1 MKYLQN
7 SSLDPHFNM
16 AFDEFCL
23 EQLKAD
29 EPVFYLWQNRPSVII
44 GLNQSAYAEVNLPYL
59 KEKGITLARRVT
71 GGGAVYHD
79 LQNLN
84 YTITGR
90 IRDIEALSV
99 LAEEGTSSSASL
111 RDPTGPPKI
120 SDFWGVDIRANAPED
135 APSSAYV
142 ETMARAL
149 RALGVPAEL
158 SGRNDILVDGR
169 KCSGYAK
176 RMSKD
181 RLMIHG
187 TLMFDVDIDTLTQ
200 ALAVPGS
207 KLSAAGVSSVRSRVA
222 NLKDYL
228 PQFPDIKAFQE
239 ALRRLLAGDDEEIR
253 LTEEQLAQI
262 EADADAKFR
271 TWEWNYG
278 HSPAASFQVKRKFSC
293 GTVEAAFS
301 LRNGCIDG
309 LRFSGDFL
317 GNLPPDGIERI
328 LQDCRYTRQAV
339 RSVLEGFPVGNCFD
353 RLTGDELADF
363 LLGG

>member
-1 MKYLQN
+1 MKYLSN
-7 SSLDPHFNM
+7 SSTDPHYNM

-23 EQLKAD
+23 EHLKAD

-44 GLNQSAYAEVNLPYL
+44 GLNQSAYDEVNLPYL
-59 KEKGITLARRVT
+59 QEKGIVLARRVT

-90 IRDIEALSV
+90 IRDLE
-99 LAEEGTSSSASL
+99 T
-111 RDPTGPPKI
+111 DYP
-120 SDFWGVDIRANAPED
+120 
-135 APSSAYV
+135 AYV

-149 RALGVPAEL
+149 RSLGVPAEL

-187 TLMFDVDIDTLTQ
+187 TLMYDVDIDTLTK

-207 KLSAAGVSSVRSRVA
+207 KLSAAGISSVRSRVA
-222 NLKDYL
+222 NLKEYL
-228 PQFPDIKAFQE
+228 PQFPTIQAFQE
-239 ALRRLLAGDDEEIR
+239 ALQGLLAGDDEEIR
-253 LTEEQLAQI
+253 LTDDQLAQI
-262 EADADAKFR
+262 EADAAGKFR

-278 HSPAASFQVKRKFSC
+278 HSPAASFQVRHKFPC

-301 LRNGCIDG
+301 LKNGCIDG

-317 GNLPPDGIERI
+317 GNLPPDAIESA
-328 LQDCRYTRQAV
+328 LQDCRYTREDIRAV
-339 RSVLEGFPVGNCFD
+339 LKAIKVDECFD
-353 RLTGDELADF
+353 ALTREELTDF

>member
-1 MKYLQN
+1 MKFIRNN
-7 SSLDPHFNM
+7 STDPHFNM

-59 KEKGITLARRVT
+59 RENGIVLARRVT

-90 IRDIEALSV
+90 IRDLE
-99 LAEEGTSSSASL
+99 T
-111 RDPTGPPKI
+111 DCP
-120 SDFWGVDIRANAPED
+120 
-135 APSSAYV
+135 AYV

-149 RALGVPAEL
+149 RKLGVPAEL
-158 SGRNDILVDGR
+158 SGRNDILVEGR

-176 RMSKD
+176 RISKD

-187 TLMFDVDIDTLTQ
+187 TLMYDVDIDTLTHV
-200 ALAVPGS
+200 LDTPGS

-222 NLKDYL
+222 NLKAYL
-228 PQFPDIKAFQE
+228 PQFDGIHAFQA
-239 ALRRLLAGDDEEIR
+239 ALQALLAGNDGEIQ
-253 LTEEQLAQI
+253 LGAEQMAQI
-262 EADADAKFR
+262 EADADKKYR
-271 TWEWNYG
+271 TWEWIYG
-278 HSPAASFQVKRKFSC
+278 HSPVAAFRVRRKFPCGNVEASF
-293 GTVEAAFS
+293 S
-301 LRNGCIDG
+301 LKSGCIDG

-317 GNLPPDGIERI
+317 GNLPPDRI
-328 LQDCRYTRQAV
+328 AEALQGCRYTREAIGAALQK
-339 RSVLEGFPVGNCFD
+339 EPVESCFD
-353 RLTGDELADF
+353 RLSAKDLTEL
-363 LLGG
+363 LLDS

>member
-7 SSLDPHFNM
+7 SSTDPHFNM

-59 KEKGITLARRVT
+59 REKGIVLARRVT

-90 IRDIEALSV
+90 IRDLE
-99 LAEEGTSSSASL
+99 T
-111 RDPTGPPKI
+111 DYP
-120 SDFWGVDIRANAPED
+120 
-135 APSSAYV
+135 AYV

-149 RALGVPAEL
+149 RELGVPAEL
-158 SGRNDILVDGR
+158 SGRNDILVEGR

-176 RMSKD
+176 RVSKD

-187 TLMFDVDIDTLTQ
+187 TLMYDVDIDTLTRV
-200 ALAVPGS
+200 LDTPGS

-222 NLKDYL
+222 NLKAYL
-228 PQFPDIKAFQE
+228 PQFESIKAFQA
-239 ALRRLLAGDDEEIR
+239 ALQAILAGNDGEII
-253 LTEEQLAQI
+253 LSETQIAQI
-262 EADADAKFR
+262 EADADKKYR
-271 TWEWNYG
+271 TWEWIYG
-278 HSPAASFQVKRKFSC
+278 HSPVAAFQVRRKFAC
-293 GTVEAAFS
+293 GNVEAAFS
-301 LRNGCIDG
+301 LKAGCIDG

-317 GNLPPDGIERI
+317 GNLPPDRI
-328 LQDCRYTRQAV
+328 ADALQGCRYTREAIADTL
-339 RSVLEGFPVGNCFD
+339 SKEPVENCFD
-353 RLTGDELADF
+353 RLSVAELTD
-363 LLGG
+363 LLLDA

>member
-7 SSLDPHFNM
+7 SSTDPHFNM

-59 KEKGITLARRVT
+59 REKGIVLARRVT

-90 IRDIEALSV
+90 IRDLE
-99 LAEEGTSSSASL
+99 T
-111 RDPTGPPKI
+111 DYP
-120 SDFWGVDIRANAPED
+120 
-135 APSSAYV
+135 AYV

-149 RALGVPAEL
+149 RQLGVPAEV

-187 TLMFDVDIDTLTQ
+187 TLMYDVDIDTLT
-200 ALAVPGS
+200 
-207 KLSAAGVSSVRSRVA
+207 
-222 NLKDYL
+222 
-228 PQFPDIKAFQE
+228 
-239 ALRRLLAGDDEEIR
+239 
-253 LTEEQLAQI
+253 
-262 EADADAKFR
+262 
-271 TWEWNYG
+271 
-278 HSPAASFQVKRKFSC
+278 
-293 GTVEAAFS
+293 
-301 LRNGCIDG
+301 
-309 LRFSGDFL
+309 
-317 GNLPPDGIERI
+317 
-328 LQDCRYTRQAV
+328 
-339 RSVLEGFPVGNCFD
+339 
-353 RLTGDELADF
+353 
-363 LLGG
+363 

>member
-7 SSLDPHFNM
+7 NSTDPHFNM

-23 EQLKAD
+23 EHLKAD

-59 KEKGITLARRVT
+59 QEKGIILARRVT

-90 IRDIEALSV
+90 IRDLE
-99 LAEEGTSSSASL
+99 T
-111 RDPTGPPKI
+111 DYP
-120 SDFWGVDIRANAPED
+120 
-135 APSSAYV
+135 AYV

-187 TLMFDVDIDTLTQ
+187 TLMYDVDIDTLTKV
-200 ALAVPGS
+200 LATPGS
-207 KLSAAGVSSVRSRVA
+207 KLSAAGISSVRSRVA

-228 PQFPDIKAFQE
+228 PQFTNIGAFQE
-239 ALRRLLAGDDEEIR
+239 ALQRLLAGDDEEIR
-253 LTEEQLAQI
+253 LTDAQLGQI
-262 EADADAKFR
+262 EADAAAKFR

-278 HSPAASFQVKRKFSC
+278 HSPAASFQVRRKFSC
-293 GTVEAAFS
+293 GTVEASFS
-301 LRNGCIDG
+301 LRNGCIDE
-309 LRFSGDFL
+309 LRFGGAFL
-317 GNLPPDGIERI
+317 GNLPPDFIGKA
-328 LQDCRYTRQAV
+328 LQGCRYTKGDIQKV
-339 RSVLEGFPVGNCFD
+339 LHSVSVGDSFD
-353 RLTGDELADF
+353 RLSADELTE
-363 LLGG
+363 LLLES

>member
-1 MKYLQN
+1 MKFIQN
-7 SSLDPHFNM
+7 NSTDPHFNM

-59 KEKGITLARRVT
+59 QEKGIVLARRVT

-90 IRDIEALSV
+90 IRDLE
-99 LAEEGTSSSASL
+99 T
-111 RDPTGPPKI
+111 DYP
-120 SDFWGVDIRANAPED
+120 
-135 APSSAYV
+135 AYV

-149 RALGVPAEL
+149 RELGVPAEL
-158 SGRNDILVDGR
+158 SGRNDILVEGR

-176 RMSKD
+176 RVSKD

-187 TLMFDVDIDTLTQ
+187 TLMYDVDIDTLTQ
-200 ALAVPGS
+200 VLATPGS

-222 NLKDYL
+222 NLKAYL
-228 PQFPDIKAFQE
+228 PQFESIHAFQA
-239 ALRRLLAGDDEEIR
+239 ALQTLLAGDDEEIR
-253 LTEEQLAQI
+253 LTAEQLAQI
-262 EADADAKFR
+262 EADAGTKYR
-271 TWEWNYG
+271 TWEWIYG
-278 HSPAASFQVKRKFSC
+278 HSPVAAFRVQRKFAC
-293 GTVEAAFS
+293 GTVEASFS
-301 LRNGCIDG
+301 LKNGCIDN

-317 GNLPPDGIERI
+317 GNLPPDRI
-328 LQDCRYTRQAV
+328 AAALQGCRYTREE
-339 RSVLEGFPVGNCFD
+339 VLSILHRIPVSDCFD
-353 RLTGDELADF
+353 HLSTEDLASF
-363 LLGG
+363 LLEA

>member
-1 MKYLQN
+1 MKYILQN
-7 SSLDPHFNM
+7 YSTDPHFNM

-59 KEKGITLARRVT
+59 REKGIVLARRVT

-90 IRDIEALSV
+90 IRDLE
-99 LAEEGTSSSASL
+99 
-111 RDPTGPPKI
+111 
-120 SDFWGVDIRANAPED
+120 SDYP
-135 APSSAYV
+135 AYV

-149 RALGVPAEL
+149 RALGVPAEV
-158 SGRNDILVDGR
+158 SGRNDILVEGR

-176 RMSKD
+176 RVSKD

-187 TLMFDVDIDTLTQ
+187 TLMYDVDLDTLTQ
-200 ALAVPGS
+200 VLATPGS

-222 NLKDYL
+222 NLKAYL
-228 PQFPDIKAFQE
+228 PQFRDVHAFQA
-239 ALRRLLAGDDEEIR
+239 ALQALLAGDDGEIR
-253 LTEEQLAQI
+253 LSEAQIAQI
-262 EADADAKFR
+262 EADAAAKYR
-271 TWEWNYG
+271 TWEWIYG
-278 HSPAASFQVKRKFSC
+278 HSPVAAFRVGRKFAC
-293 GTVEAAFS
+293 GRIEAAFS
-301 LRNGCIDG
+301 LKAGCIDG

-317 GNLPPDGIERI
+317 GNLPPDRI
-328 LQDCRYTRQAV
+328 ATALQGCRFTQDDLLEALRNQPV
-339 RSVLEGFPVGNCFD
+339 RDCFD
-353 RLTGDELADF
+353 ALTARELAG
-363 LLGG
+363 LLLDA

>member
-7 SSLDPHFNM
+7 HSTDPHFNM

-59 KEKGITLARRVT
+59 REKGIELARRVT

-90 IRDIEALSV
+90 IRDLE
-99 LAEEGTSSSASL
+99 T
-111 RDPTGPPKI
+111 DYP
-120 SDFWGVDIRANAPED
+120 
-135 APSSAYV
+135 AYV

-176 RMSKD
+176 RVSKD

-187 TLMFDVDIDTLTQ
+187 TLMYDVDIDTLTKV
-200 ALAVPGS
+200 LAAPGS

-222 NLKDYL
+222 NLRAYL
-228 PQFPDIKAFQE
+228 PQLDGIKAFQA
-239 ALRRLLAGDDEEIR
+239 ALQALLAENDGEIF
-253 LTEEQLAQI
+253 LTEAQRTQI
-262 EADADAKFR
+262 EADAAAKYR
-271 TWEWNYG
+271 TWEWIYG
-278 HSPAASFQVKRKFSC
+278 HSPVAAFRVKRKFAC
-293 GTVEAAFS
+293 GTVEASFS
-301 LRNGCIDG
+301 LKNGSIDG

-317 GNLPPDGIERI
+317 GNLPPDRI
-328 LQDCRYTRQAV
+328 SDALQGCRYTREDL
-339 RSVLEGFPVGNCFD
+339 LEALRCQPIADCFD
-353 RLTGDELADF
+353 ALTAGELASF
-363 LLGG
+363 LFSA

>member
-1 MKYLQN
+1 MKFIQN
-7 SSLDPHFNM
+7 NSIDPHFNM

-23 EQLKAD
+23 EHLKAD

-59 KEKGITLARRVT
+59 QEKGIVLARRVT

-90 IRDIEALSV
+90 IRDLE
-99 LAEEGTSSSASL
+99 
-111 RDPTGPPKI
+111 
-120 SDFWGVDIRANAPED
+120 SDYP
-135 APSSAYV
+135 AYV
-142 ETMARAL
+142 ETMAQAL
-149 RALGVPAEL
+149 RSLGVPAEL
-158 SGRNDILVDGR
+158 SGRNDILVEGR

-176 RMSKD
+176 RMYKD

-187 TLMFDVDIDTLTQ
+187 TLMYDVDIDTLTK

-207 KLSAAGVSSVRSRVA
+207 KLSAAGVASVRSRVA

-228 PQFPDIKAFQE
+228 PQFPDIQTFKNALQE
-239 ALRRLLAGDDEEIR
+239 LLAGDDEEIL
-253 LTEEQLAQI
+253 LTPDQLAQI
-262 EADADAKFR
+262 EADAAAKFR
-271 TWEWNYG
+271 TWEWNCG
-278 HSPAASFQVKRKFSC
+278 HSPSASFQVRKKVSC

-301 LRNGCIDG
+301 LKGGCIDG

-317 GNLPPDGIERI
+317 GNLPPDGIEKV
-328 LQDCRYTRQAV
+328 LQDCRYTRDDILNVLRDAPV
-339 RSVLEGFPVGNCFD
+339 RACFD
-353 RLTGDELADF
+353 SLSPEELTDL
-363 LLGG
+363 LLGV

>member
-1 MKYLQN
+1 MKYIQN
-7 SSLDPHFNM
+7 NSADPHFNM

-59 KEKGITLARRVT
+59 REKGIVLARRVT

-90 IRDIEALSV
+90 IRDLE
-99 LAEEGTSSSASL
+99 T
-111 RDPTGPPKI
+111 DYP
-120 SDFWGVDIRANAPED
+120 
-135 APSSAYV
+135 AYV

-149 RALGVPAEL
+149 RELGVPAEL
-158 SGRNDILVDGR
+158 SGRNDILVEGR

-176 RMSKD
+176 RVSKD

-187 TLMFDVDIDTLTQ
+187 TLMYDVDIDTLTRV
-200 ALAVPGS
+200 LDTPGS

-222 NLKDYL
+222 NLKAYL
-228 PQFPDIKAFQE
+228 PQFESIKAFQA
-239 ALRRLLAGDDEEIR
+239 ALQAILAGNDGEII
-253 LTEEQLAQI
+253 LSETQIAQI
-262 EADADAKFR
+262 EADADKKYR
-271 TWEWNYG
+271 TWEWIYG
-278 HSPAASFQVKRKFSC
+278 HSPVAAFQVRRKFAC
-293 GTVEAAFS
+293 GNVEAAFS
-301 LRNGCIDG
+301 LKAGCIDA

-317 GNLPPDGIERI
+317 GNLPPDRI
-328 LQDCRYTRQAV
+328 ADALQGCRYMREAIADAL
-339 RSVLEGFPVGNCFD
+339 SEEPVENCFD
-353 RLTGDELADF
+353 RLSVAELTD
-363 LLGG
+363 LLLDA

>member
-1 MKYLQN
+1 MKYIVQN
-7 SSLDPHFNM
+7 YSTDPHFNM

-44 GLNQSAYAEVNLPYL
+44 GLNQSPYAEVNLPYL
-59 KEKGITLARRVT
+59 REKGIILARRVT

-90 IRDIEALSV
+90 IRDLE
-99 LAEEGTSSSASL
+99 T
-111 RDPTGPPKI
+111 DYP
-120 SDFWGVDIRANAPED
+120 
-135 APSSAYV
+135 AYV

-149 RALGVPAEL
+149 RQLGVPAEV

-176 RMSKD
+176 RVSKD

-187 TLMFDVDIDTLTQ
+187 TLMYDVDIDTLTQ
-200 ALAVPGS
+200 VLATPGS

-222 NLKDYL
+222 NLKGYL
-228 PQFPDIKAFQE
+228 PQFEDIQAFQA
-239 ALRRLLAGDDEEIR
+239 ALQALLAGDDEEIR
-253 LTEEQLAQI
+253 LTDAQIAQI
-262 EADADAKFR
+262 EADAAAKFR
-271 TWEWNYG
+271 TWAWIYG
-278 HSPAASFQVKRKFSC
+278 HSPVAAFRVGKKFAC
-293 GTVEAAFS
+293 GRVEAAFS
-301 LRNGCIDG
+301 LKAGCIDG

-317 GNLPPDGIERI
+317 GNLPPDCIADA
-328 LQDCRYTRQAV
+328 LQGCRYTREDLLDTLRNQ
-339 RSVLEGFPVGNCFD
+339 PVGDCFD
-353 RLTGDELADF
+353 SLTPDELTSF
-363 LLGG
+363 LLN

>member
-7 SSLDPHFNM
+7 NSIDPHFNM

-59 KEKGITLARRVT
+59 REKGIVLARRVT

-90 IRDIEALSV
+90 IHDLE
-99 LAEEGTSSSASL
+99 T
-111 RDPTGPPKI
+111 DYP
-120 SDFWGVDIRANAPED
+120 
-135 APSSAYV
+135 AYV
-142 ETMARAL
+142 ETVARAL
-149 RALGVPAEL
+149 RQMGVPAEV

-187 TLMFDVDIDTLTQ
+187 TLMYDVDIDTLTQ
-200 ALAVPGS
+200 VLAVPGS

-222 NLKDYL
+222 NLKEYL
-228 PQFPDIKAFQE
+228 PQFVDIQAFQV
-239 ALRRLLAGDDEEIR
+239 ALQALLAQDDGEIR
-253 LTEEQLAQI
+253 LTETQLAQI
-262 EADADAKFR
+262 EADAAAKYR
-271 TWEWNYG
+271 TWEWVYG
-278 HSPAASFQVKRKFSC
+278 HSPAAAFRVGRKFAC
-293 GTVEAAFS
+293 GRVEASFS
-301 LRNGCIDG
+301 LKAGCIDH

-317 GNLPPDGIERI
+317 GNLPPDRIAASLQGCRFTREAIAER
-328 LQDCRYTRQAV
+328 L
-339 RSVLEGFPVGNCFD
+339 SEEPVENCFD
-353 RLTGDELADF
+353 RLSAEELAA
-363 LLGG
+363 LLLEA